1 MIKDFENVPDT
12 ASAYAAGLVDGEGCI
27 TIQRIS
33 RPKRGYCIY
42 QLRVIIANT
51 EHVMLDWLQLCFGGS
66 VQQKAEKRV
75 NRKDCW
81 VWSIV
86 SRQAGLFL
94 EKILPYMVTKKVRAE
109 IAIEYRH
116 SLPDGRSVTLLEER
130 ERIAL
135 RYRKRINV
143 KSIVK

>member
-1 MIKDFENVPDT
+1 MIKDFSGVSGT
-12 ASAYAAGLVDGEGCI
+12 TSAYAAGLVDGEGCI

-33 RPKRGYCIY
+33 RPKQGYCIY

-51 EHVMLDWLQLCFGGS
+51 EHVMLDWLQLHFGGS

-81 VWSIV
+81 MWSIV
-86 SRQAGLFL
+86 SHQAELFL
-94 EKILPYMVTKKVRAE
+94 EKILPYMVTKKARAK
-109 IAIEYRH
+109 IAIEYRN
-116 SLPDGRSVTLLEER
+116 SLPEGRSATLLKER
-130 ERIAL
+130 EEVAL

-143 KSIVK
+143 KSIEK